1 MSSTTVSYRLAFLL
15 DIFLKLFQ
23 LKPLSYFTL
32 IGNYRGYSKLKKSL
46 RSEFLDKFLEVTQKS
61 QDLPQVSINIFSFRN
76 QFKLTS
82 FRENK
87 FLFRIPSAN

>member
-1 MSSTTVSYRLAFLL
+1 M
-15 DIFLKLFQ
+15 
-23 LKPLSYFTL
+23 
-32 IGNYRGYSKLKKSL
+32 LKKSL

-76 QFKLTS
+76 QFNLTS

-87 FLFRIPSAN
+87 FLFRIPSTN